1 LAALKRLAL
10 VRLDALGDTLL
21 TTPAVAMLR
30 QHAPDCELLA
40 LTHPAGTSILRPL
53 CEVKEVTPAASWRE
67 LARHLHDFQ
76 PDAVICCSEKRRAAL
91 ATWASA
97 APLRVGFNPGW
108 RQPLKALAS
117 GLFFHRMT
125 PANPDLHETERYARL
140 VELTLNLHSLEVPPL
155 QLLPSPAHYQA
166 AQAWTAPLGIQLT
179 PKWCRYGYTVQHL
192 RQWLARLPGP
202 WLGLTG
208 PAEEE
213 WARRHFPQ
221 QNLYCSGDLFEY
233 AAVLEGLRVLVTI
246 DTGAAHVAAA
256 RGVATVDVFPENNH
270 QHCVPRWR
278 PWRCR
283 HEIVL
288 QPKFTPAAV
297 EEIGLQIRGAVD
309 RLWNAPE

>member
-1 LAALKRLAL
+1 MAVLKRLAL

-30 QHAPDCELLA
+30 QYAPDCELLA
-40 LTHPAGTSILRPL
+40 LTHPAGTAVLRPL
-53 CEVKEVTPAASWRE
+53 CAVKEVTPRASWRE
-67 LARHLHDFQ
+67 LGAHLRSFQ

-91 ATWASA
+91 ASWASA

-108 RQPLKALAS
+108 AQPLKALAS
-117 GLFFHRMT
+117 SWFFQRMT
-125 PANPDLHETERYARL
+125 PANADLHETERYARL
-140 VELTLNLHSLEVPPL
+140 VELVLDRSGLEVPPIQL
-155 QLLPSPAHYQA
+155 QPLPEHYRAAHCWA
-166 AQAWTAPLGIQLT
+166 GPLGVQLT
-179 PKWCRYGYTVQHL
+179 PKWCRFGYTVQHL
-192 RQWLARLPGP
+192 RQWLEQLPQP

-213 WARRHFPQ
+213 WARRHFPDTQ
-221 QNLYCSGDLFEY
+221 LYCSGDLFEY

-256 RGVATVDVFPENNH
+256 RGVATVDVFPEQNH

-288 QPKFTPAAV
+288 QPAFSSTSV
-297 EEIGLQIRGAVD
+297 ERIGAELRGAVD